1 MGTAHPQYITKL
13 TIAYRGN
20 RYSQVPVTLSLEKE
34 IDKMPKKVALMQEK
48 KRIALI
54 AHDHNKPDLL
64 EWVKFNR
71 GTLLKHELY
80 ATGTTGELLEKE
92 LGLKITTFEIGPLGG
107 TNRLAHVYPKGAL
120 TFSSSSGTLWR
131 RCRMTHT

>member
-1 MGTAHPQYITKL
+1 MFKAVVLSGF
-13 TIAYRGN
+13 TIVVVIYRGN
-20 RYSQVPVTLSLEKE
+20 CYRIALMNGIFTKEKHA
-34 IDKMPKKVALMQEK
+34 MTTKVALMEQK

-64 EWVKFNR
+64 EWVRFNR

-92 LGLKITTFEIGPLGG
+92 LGLKITTFESGP
-107 TNRLAHVYPKGAL
+107 
-120 TFSSSSGTLWR
+120 
-131 RCRMTHT
+131 